1 MQMMSNLNVSCRL
14 FDTVFRNVWL
24 RKTYHLLV
32 GSVLIATVVI
42 LDRAWFLVFCLLW
55 LAVFGILSKR
65 VSTSILGLGLLS
77 LLSNSK
83 LTTLGAAVI
92 FVVGDGIAAVVGVAF
107 GMRKWPWGGGKTVL
121 GSLAFLVST
130 SIAMGVML
138 YFTLKP
144 TVQTLFALA
153 FWPSLVGSIAETL
166 PIRFLVDVRDLTPDD
181 NLPVVL
187 SSGALLHFLANLV
200 GVNAPTGS

>member
-1 MQMMSNLNVSCRL
+1 MQMMSNLNVSRRL

-65 VSTSILGLGLLS
+65 VSTSVLGLGLLS

-83 LTTLGAAVI
+83 LSTLGAAVI

-107 GMRKWPWGGGKTVL
+107 GMRRWPWGGGKTVL
-121 GSLAFLVST
+121 GSLAFLVSA
-130 SIAMGVML
+130 SIAMGVMS
-138 YFTLKP
+138 TK
-144 TVQTLFALA
+144 AIK
-153 FWPSLVGSIAETL
+153 SCCTL
-166 PIRFLVDVRDLTPDD
+166 PSSRQSKRSLHSRSGPHRDSRQSSRRRT
-181 NLPVVL
+181 LP
-187 SSGALLHFLANLV
+187 SSRQSKRSLHSRS
-200 GVNAPTGS
+200 GPH